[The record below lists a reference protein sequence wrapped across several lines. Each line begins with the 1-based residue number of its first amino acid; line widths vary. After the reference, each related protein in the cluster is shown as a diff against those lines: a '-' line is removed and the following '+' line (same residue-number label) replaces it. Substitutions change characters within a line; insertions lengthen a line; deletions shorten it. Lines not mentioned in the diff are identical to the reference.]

1 MARAPSA
8 RNLLA
13 ALLVLVAAG
22 AIAMVFISGG
32 KDTVSL
38 ETVAQAAEATNG
50 AGGFKVEVNG
60 GIESDGRDVP
70 LKARGTLDAGGRKGR
85 LTFDSAGLP
94 GMAGGGQIEQIID
107 GDTLYM
113 KMPALT
119 QQLQS
124 KQEWLRIDYSEIGK
138 ELGIDLS
145 TLGQSGN
152 DPRQMLAQLKAVS
165 GEIEKVG
172 SEQVRGVETTHYKGS
187 VDLRKSPETLPEQ
200 QREAARTSIER
211 LIELTGSS
219 TYPMEIWVDDDKLVR
234 RMKIAYSFDVPGQD
248 DKARFQMTMELFDFG
263 TPVDVTP
270 PPKEEVADIRELARK
285 LQAAAG
291 QAPGGAQGQA
301 PGGAQPG
308 QQTP

>member
-1 MARAPSA
+1 VARAPSA
-8 RNLLA
+8 RNLIA

-22 AIAMVFISGG
+22 AVAMVFVSGG

-60 GIESDGRDVP
+60 GIESGSQNVP
-70 LKARGTLDAGGRKGR
+70 LKARGQLDAGGRKGR
-85 LTFDSAGLP
+85 LIFDAAGLP
-94 GMAGGGQIEQIID
+94 GMSGGGQIEQIID
-107 GDTLYM
+107 GEILYM

-119 QQLQS
+119 QQLGS
-124 KQEWLRIDYSEIGK
+124 KQEWLRIDYGVIGK

-145 TLGQSGN
+145 SLQQGGN
-152 DPRQMLAQLKAVS
+152 DPRQMLAQLRAVS
-165 GEIEKVG
+165 GEVEKLG
-172 SEQVRGVETTHYKGS
+172 TEEVRGVETTHYKAS
-187 VDLRKSPETLPEQ
+187 VDLRKSPDSLPEQ

-219 TYPMEIWVDDDKLVR
+219 TYPIEIWVDDDKLVR

-248 DKARFQMTMELFDFG
+248 DKAKFQMTMDLFDFG
-263 TPVDVTP
+263 TPVNVTP
-270 PPKEEVADIRELARK
+270 PPKEQVADIRELAQK

-291 QAPGGAQGQA
+291 QGGQGQ
-301 PGGAQPG
+301 GGQPPG
-308 QQTP
+308 QQQTP